1 MEARIRKEVIEIEQ
15 TTIFDMLYD
24 TYQIKKPIRL
34 IELFA
39 GYGSQA
45 LALKYLGVNFEH
57 HKICEWATK
66 SIQAYNDLHIRDY
79 TDYSKELTQ
88 NDVIELLTSY
98 GVSMDYNNPMTY
110 REIKHKGEKWQR
122 DTYNNI
128 IATHNLVNIQN
139 VKAKDLNII
148 DTDKYDY
155 ILTYSFPCQSL
166 SLAGKRH
173 GMKKGSGTRSGML
186 WEVERLLKECEELPQ
201 ILVMENVPQVHG
213 EGNMEYFQEWIME
226 LEKLGYTSFY
236 EDLNSKN
243 FCIPQNRR
251 RTFMISLLGKYNYK
265 MPKTMKLKYRLKDML
280 EKEVSKKYYL
290 SDKMIEYISA
300 NNEKWTGNNNGAFIN
315 KDVASTLNTGEGSRR
330 CDASNYVSDDL
341 PDNYN
346 LQNTDKIMVV
356 GKSKS
361 GGERSLILDEEGI
374 CNCLSATDYK
384 QPKQILIKEK
394 TKKECVKTNDDYLE
408 TYRFAPSA
416 NFMKGKDRFI
426 PNKEYSDTILTQC
439 KEGVVTV
446 GNYSPSGH
454 NASRIVDSKG
464 IAPTV
469 MENHGTV
476 TAIVEDKPKLIGGIG
491 EKKSNGGTQYYQQDR
506 IYDSDGIYNLFFT
519 IFDLCGI
526 IDIKEIDKYERS
538 KPLLSILWR
547 EITKEEIWEEIRRF
561 YSIQKKNILQQTM
574 YEDGLFENRKFQSRL
589 QNGAPN
595 SKKYNEEH
603 KIGKEMFNMWEDW
616 KTRYTPQ
623 RWELPEQQFEQ
634 FNVFMQK
641 LPHETTSDK
650 IYMQDMW
657 QTNEGFRVLQQ
668 TLLEIQEIWRPT
680 KNQISNGLRIRKL
693 STREGFSLMGVKD
706 EDFKKVNKNQSDGS
720 LYHLAGDSI
729 VTTCLMAIFGELLDI
744 DYKTKINDLVNHIV
758 KKLLKDI

>member
-1 MEARIRKEVIEIEQ
+1 
-15 TTIFDMLYD
+15 MLYN

-79 TDYSKELTQ
+79 ADYSKELTQ

-98 GVSMDYNNPMTY
+98 GVSMDYNKPMTY
-110 REIKHKGEKWQR
+110 NQIKCKGEKWQR

-139 VKAKDLNII
+139 AKAKDLNIV
-148 DTDKYDY
+148 DTNKYDY
-155 ILTYSFPCQSL
+155 ILTYSFPCQDL
-166 SLAGKRH
+166 SLAGKRE
-173 GMKKGSGTRSGML
+173 GMSRDSGTRSGML

-213 EGNMEYFQEWIME
+213 KGNMEYFQEWIME

-236 EDLNSKN
+236 DDLNSKN
-243 FCIPQNRR
+243 FCIPQNRQ

-290 SDKMIEYISA
+290 SDKMIDCLLGKNMTSDFPRGDVFLRTLK
-300 NNEKWTGNNNGAFIN
+300 NTNEKEI
-315 KDVASTLNTGEGSRR
+315 ASTITCAAGQRP
-330 CDASNYVSDDL
+330 SD
-341 PDNYN
+341 NF
-346 LQNTDKIMVV
+346 
-356 GKSKS
+356 
-361 GGERSLILDEEGI
+361 
-374 CNCLSATDYK
+374 
-384 QPKQILIKEK
+384 ILIKEK
-394 TKKECVKTNDDYLE
+394 TKEECTKTNDDYLE
-408 TYRFAPSA
+408 TYRFAQSD

-454 NASRIVDSKG
+454 NASRIVDSEG

-476 TAIVEDKPKLIGGIG
+476 TAVVEDKPKLIGGIG

-506 IYDSDGIYNLFFT
+506 IYDSESIAMAHLANLP
-519 IFDLCGI
+519 GGSY
-526 IDIKEIDKYERS
+526 KY
-538 KPLLSILWR
+538 
-547 EITKEEIWEEIRRF
+547 
-561 YSIQKKNILQQTM
+561 QVNI
-574 YEDGLFENRKFQSRL
+574 
-589 QNGAPN
+589 P
-595 SKKYNEEH
+595 
-603 KIGKEMFNMWEDW
+603 
-616 KTRYTPQ
+616 P
-623 RWELPEQQFEQ
+623 
-634 FNVFMQK
+634 
-641 LPHETTSDK
+641 
-650 IYMQDMW
+650 
-657 QTNEGFRVLQQ
+657 
-668 TLLEIQEIWRPT
+668 
-680 KNQISNGLRIRKL
+680 LRIRKL
-693 STREGFSLMGVKD
+693 TPKECYRLMGVKD
-706 EDFKKVNKNQSDGS
+706 EDFKKVNKNQLDSS

-729 VTTCLMAIFGELLDI
+729 VTTCLMAIFGELLSV

-758 KKLLKDI
+758 KND

>member
-1 MEARIRKEVIEIEQ
+1 
-15 TTIFDMLYD
+15 MLYD

-98 GVSMDYNNPMTY
+98 GVSMDYNKPMTY
-110 REIKHKGEKWQR
+110 NQIKCKGEKWQR

-128 IATHNLVNIQN
+128 IATNNLVNIQN
-139 VKAKDLNII
+139 AKAKDLNIV

-155 ILTYSFPCQSL
+155 ILTYSFPCQDL
-166 SLAGKRH
+166 SLAGKRE
-173 GMKKGSGTRSGML
+173 GMSRGSGTRSGML

-213 EGNMEYFQEWIME
+213 KGNMEYFQEWIME

-236 EDLNSKN
+236 DNLNSKN
-243 FCIPQNRR
+243 FCIPQNRQ

-265 MPKTMKLKYRLKDML
+265 MPKKMKLKYRLKDML

-290 SDKMIEYISA
+290 SEKMIDCLLGKNMTSDFPRGDVFLKTLK
-300 NNEKWTGNNNGAFIN
+300 NTNEKEIAATITCAAGQ
-315 KDVASTLNTGEGSRR
+315 RP
-330 CDASNYVSDDL
+330 SD
-341 PDNYN
+341 NF
-346 LQNTDKIMVV
+346 
-356 GKSKS
+356 
-361 GGERSLILDEEGI
+361 
-374 CNCLSATDYK
+374 
-384 QPKQILIKEK
+384 ILIKEK
-394 TKKECVKTNDDYLE
+394 TKEECTKVNDDYLG
-408 TYRFAPSA
+408 TYRFAQSD

-426 PNKEYSDTILTQC
+426 PNKEYIDTILTQC
-439 KEGVVTV
+439 KEDVVTV

-476 TAIVEDKPKLIGGIG
+476 TAVVEDYCIKKVEGNILKKILKDEVFEENEENKEFSYGADYHYEVEIKPKLIGGIG

-506 IYDSDGIYNLFFT
+506 IYDSEGIAMAHPANLPSGSYMYQLEN
-519 IFDLCGI
+519 LC
-526 IDIKEIDKYERS
+526 
-538 KPLLSILWR
+538 
-547 EITKEEIWEEIRRF
+547 
-561 YSIQKKNILQQTM
+561 
-574 YEDGLFENRKFQSRL
+574 
-589 QNGAPN
+589 
-595 SKKYNEEH
+595 
-603 KIGKEMFNMWEDW
+603 
-616 KTRYTPQ
+616 
-623 RWELPEQQFEQ
+623 
-634 FNVFMQK
+634 
-641 LPHETTSDK
+641 
-650 IYMQDMW
+650 
-657 QTNEGFRVLQQ
+657 
-668 TLLEIQEIWRPT
+668 
-680 KNQISNGLRIRKL
+680 IRKL
-693 STREGFSLMGVKD
+693 TPGECFRLMGVKD
-706 EDFKKVNKNQSDGS
+706 EDFKKVNKNQSDSS

-729 VTTCLMAIFGELLDI
+729 VTTCLMAIFGELLGV

-758 KKLLKDI
+758 KNN